1 MLPEQRSIQLLN
13 LSPEELKKEILTEIK
28 VEIRSLESRLQQKG
42 PEEYLTRAE
51 VAELLKISL
60 PTVSDWSK
68 KGILKPYRLGKKVLF
83 KLSEIDDALNK
94 IQN

>member
-1 MLPEQRSIQLLN
+1 MIPEQRSIQLLN

-28 VEIRSLESRLQQKG
+28 AEIKSLESRLQTKG